1 MRPAVFL
8 DRDGTLNENPPRGDF
23 VRRPEDLRLLKGV
36 PRALRSLR
44 EAGYLLVVASNQS
57 GISKGLM
64 SSEAV
69 AAVNARLGELLAP
82 EGVSLDG
89 IYVCPHSSEALCD
102 CRKPKPGL
110 LLRAARELGID
121 LARSWM
127 VGDSARDV
135 AAARAAGVRAMFVY
149 GNSYDGEREAAE
161 ALSPEAV
168 VPDVEAAARFILSA
182 AGGGPQP

>member
-23 VRRPEDLRLLKGV
+23 VRRPEDLRLLGGV

-44 EAGYLLVVASNQS
+44 EAGYLLAVVSNQS
-57 GISKGLM
+57 GISRGLM

-69 AAVNARLGELLAP
+69 AAVNSRLGELLAR
-82 EGVSLDG
+82 EGASLDG
-89 IYVCPHSSEALCD
+89 IYVCPHSREALCD
-102 CRKPKPGL
+102 CRKPRPGL
-110 LLRAARELGID
+110 LLRAARELGIE
-121 LARSWM
+121 LGRSWM

-135 AAARAAGVRAMFVY
+135 AAARAAGVRAVLVY
-149 GNSYDGEREAAE
+149 GNSYEGEREAAE

-168 VPDVEAAARFILSA
+168 VPDLEAAARFILNA
-182 AGGGPQP
+182 TRGGPQP